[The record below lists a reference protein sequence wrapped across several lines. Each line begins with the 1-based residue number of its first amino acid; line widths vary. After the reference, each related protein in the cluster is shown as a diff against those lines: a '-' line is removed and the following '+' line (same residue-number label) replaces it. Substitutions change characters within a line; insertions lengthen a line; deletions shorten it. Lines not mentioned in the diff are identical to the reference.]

1 MEISR
6 VYNVLMATSILIY
19 KEYIKLKK
27 FNEKGGYT
35 KSFDYLDSIK
45 LKNVEINIRIKQF

>member
-6 VYNVLMATSILIY
+6 AYNVLMATSPSINLIQRIL
-19 KEYIKLKK
+19 KLKK

-35 KSFDYLDSIK
+35 KSFDY
-45 LKNVEINIRIKQF
+45 